1 MHDFSQERIKELLW
15 LSKVPRPLIWREDSL
30 DILDQRLL
38 PHEITYIKAKTWQ
51 VCHDAIKS
59 MATRGAPVIGI
70 CGAYGMA
77 LAWQNGENLTEI
89 SQKMRSARPTAVNL
103 MWAVDRMLEHKTSLD
118 KAALELEFDDHRRSF
133 SIAKN
138 GSVLLKEGMTILTHC
153 NTGSLAAGGYGTA
166 LGIIT
171 WAKLVDGKNIKVIN
185 TETRPYLQGA
195 RLTSFELGLNGI
207 DDTLIPDMAVASVMK
222 NVDLVI
228 VGADRIAANG
238 DTANKIGTLTIAIT
252 AKHFNV
258 PFHVAAPKSTFDLET
273 PTGDKIRIEE
283 RPETELT
290 EFAGKPIAVK
300 NQKVFNPGFDVTQNE
315 LITGFVTEESANTN
329 NNS

>member
-1 MHDFSQERIKELLW
+1 MHDFSSEQIKELLS
-15 LSKVPRPLIWREDSL
+15 LSRVPKPLIWQGDNL

-38 PHEITYIKAKTWQ
+38 PHQITYIKAKTWQ
-51 VCHDAIKS
+51 DCYDAIKS

-77 LAWQNGENLTEI
+77 LAWQKGDNLAEVAL
-89 SQKMRSARPTAVNL
+89 KMKSARPTAVNL
-103 MWAVDRMLEHKTSLD
+103 MWAVNKMLEHRTNLD

-138 GSVLLKEGMTILTHC
+138 GAVLIKDGMTILTHC
-153 NTGSLAAGGYGTA
+153 NTGSLAAGGFGTA

-171 WAKLVDGKNIKVIN
+171 WAKLVDGKNVKVIN

-195 RLTSFELGLNGI
+195 RLTSFELGLNNI

-222 NVDLVI
+222 NIDLVT

-258 PFHVAAPKSTFDLET
+258 PFYVAAPKSTFDLKTLSGEE
-273 PTGDKIRIEE
+273 IRIEQ
-283 RPETELT
+283 RPASELT
-290 EFAGKPIAVK
+290 TFNGKPLTLS
-300 NQKVFNPGFDVTQNE
+300 NQKVFNPGFDVTPSE
-315 LITGFVTEESANTN
+315 MIRGFVTEDGIKELK
-329 NNS
+329 

>member
-1 MHDFSQERIKELLW
+1 MHDFSVEQIKELLS
-15 LSKVPRPLIWREDSL
+15 LSKVPRPLVWRGDCLE
-30 DILDQRLL
+30 ILDQRLL
-38 PHEITYIKAKTWQ
+38 PHETVYIRAKTWQ
-51 VCHDAIKS
+51 DCHDAIKT

-77 LAWQNGENLTEI
+77 LAWQKGENL
-89 SQKMRSARPTAVNL
+89 SQVATIMKSARPTAVNL
-103 MWAVDRMLEHKTSLD
+103 MWAVDKMLESKGDLVKS
-118 KAALELEFDDHRRSF
+118 AIELEFDDHRRSF

-138 GSVLLKEGMTILTHC
+138 GSSLIKNGITILTHC
-153 NTGSLAAGGYGTA
+153 NTGSLAAGGFGTA

-171 WAKLVDGKNIKVIN
+171 WAKLVDGKDFKVIN

-222 NVDLVI
+222 NVGLVI
-228 VGADRIAANG
+228 TGADRIAANG

-258 PFHVAAPKSTFDLET
+258 PFYVAAPKSTFD
-273 PTGDKIRIEE
+273 PTTSSGEKIKIEE
-283 RPETELT
+283 RPASELI
-290 EFAGKPIAVK
+290 EFGGKLIALK
-300 NQKVFNPGFDVTQNE
+300 NQKVFNPGFDVTPAN
-315 LITGFVTEESANTN
+315 LICGFVTD
-329 NNS
+329 

>member
-1 MHDFSQERIKELLW
+1 MHDFSSEQIKELLS
-15 LSKVPRPLIWREDSL
+15 LSRVPKPLIWQGDNL

-38 PHEITYIKAKTWQ
+38 PHQITYINAKTWQ
-51 VCHDAIKS
+51 DCHDAIKS

-77 LAWQNGENLTEI
+77 LAWQKGDNLAEVAL
-89 SQKMRSARPTAVNL
+89 KMKSARPTAVNL
-103 MWAVDRMLEHKTSLD
+103 MWAVNKMLEHRTNLD

-138 GSVLLKEGMTILTHC
+138 GAGLIKNGMTILTHC
-153 NTGSLAAGGYGTA
+153 NTGSLAAGGFGTA

-171 WAKLVDGKNIKVIN
+171 WAKLVDGKNVKVIN

-195 RLTSFELGLNGI
+195 KLTSFELGLNNI

-222 NVDLVI
+222 NIDFVT

-238 DTANKIGTLTIAIT
+238 DTANKIGTLTIAIA

-258 PFHVAAPKSTFDLET
+258 PFYVAAPKSTFDPNTSSGEE
-273 PTGDKIRIEE
+273 IRIEQ
-283 RPETELT
+283 RPASELT
-290 EFAGKPIAVK
+290 KFIGKPLTLD
-300 NQKVFNPGFDVTQNE
+300 NQKVFNPGFDVTSSEMIRGFITEDGIKE
-315 LITGFVTEESANTN
+315 LK
-329 NNS
+329 